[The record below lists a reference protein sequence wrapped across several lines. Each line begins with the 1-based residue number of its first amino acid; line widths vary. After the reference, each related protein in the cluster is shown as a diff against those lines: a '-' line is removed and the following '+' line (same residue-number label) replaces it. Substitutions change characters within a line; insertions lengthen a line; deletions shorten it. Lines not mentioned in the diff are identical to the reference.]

1 MKKRAHV
8 QDELAQIDS
17 FENLFETEKRGGK
30 TSNVMTS
37 LLKMNAKR
45 IILSLVLFI
54 VKASPEWIVPLITA
68 DIIDVATNWAANPDG
83 TRLIIDCVLAFV
95 LIVQNIPMH
104 IWNAKVNDE
113 MVRKTSVSLKTT
125 IVRKL
130 QSLSLTYHR
139 ELESGKIQAKFLR
152 DTENADML
160 FRQIVANLLPTLF
173 SVIIACAISF
183 AKSPV
188 MTLFFLLVIPANV
201 LVSTTYYR
209 RMGKEFRELRV
220 ENEEVSSRMS
230 RMLQMFHVTK
240 SHGLE
245 ENEYVDFE
253 STAKRL
259 YTRGRRVDRTQA
271 SFGSAIWVV
280 EELFKVGC
288 LVFSVLMTINNMP
301 GFTIGAVVL
310 YQSLFANINSNM
322 MRLVSVFPQIS
333 SGTEA
338 IKSLSEIMNS
348 EDIEVNAGKL
358 PISRVSGNISFVNA
372 SYHYPDSDE
381 NAVKDFSLDVKQGEC
396 IAFVGASGSGK
407 STLMNM
413 IIGLLKPTKGD
424 MLIDGKSVR
433 DVNLFEYR
441 HSISVV
447 PQNSILF
454 TGTIRENITYGVS
467 SYSEEELNRAIEMSA
482 VNEFLPELPDGLET
496 NVGERGEKLS
506 GGQRQRVTIARALI
520 RNPSILIL
528 DEATSALDNVSEYHV
543 QKAIE
548 RSMQKRTT
556 FVVAHRLSTIRNADR
571 IVVMEG
577 GRMIELGTY
586 DELMAKKGKFYEMKK
601 LSDVATKSM
610 EYEVDTATI

>member
-1 MKKRAHV
+1 MKNAGKV
-8 QDELAQIDS
+8 DELNSVQRFD
-17 FENLFETEKRGGK
+17 ELFVAEKAGEKR
-30 TSNVMTS
+30 SNVMTS
-37 LLKMNAKR
+37 LIRMNAKR
-45 IILSLVLFI
+45 ILLSMLLFI
-54 VKASPEWIVPLITA
+54 IKASPEWIIPLITA
-68 DIIDVATNWAANPDG
+68 DIIDVATNWTVNPDLN
-83 TRLIIDCVLAFV
+83 RLIIDCALAFV

-139 ELESGKIQAKFLR
+139 ELESGKIQSKFLR

-160 FRQIVANLLPTLF
+160 FRQIVANLFPTVL
-173 SVIIACAISF
+173 SVVIACTISF
-183 AKSPV
+183 VKSPI
-188 MTLFFLLVIPANV
+188 MTLFFMLVIPTNV
-201 LVSTTYYR
+201 FVSTRYYSRMR
-209 RMGKEFRELRV
+209 REFRDLRLQ
-220 ENEEVSSRMS
+220 NEEVSSRMS

-245 ENEYVDFE
+245 ENEYLDFE
-253 STAKRL
+253 NTAKRL
-259 YTRGRRVDRTQA
+259 YVRGRSVDRTQA

-288 LVFSVLMTINNMP
+288 LVFSVVMTINGMP
-301 GFTIGAVVL
+301 GFSIGAVVL
-310 YQSLFANINSNM
+310 YQSLFANINSNV

-333 SGTEA
+333 SGTESL
-338 IKSLSEIMNS
+338 KSLSEIMNS

-358 PISRVSGNISFVNA
+358 PVSRVEGNIEFVNA
-372 SYHYPDSDE
+372 SYHYPDTDE
-381 NAVKDFSLDVKQGEC
+381 YAVKDFSLSVKSGEC
-396 IAFVGASGSGK
+396 VAFVGASGSGK

-413 IIGLLKPTKGD
+413 IIGLLKPNGGD
-424 MLIDGKSVR
+424 MLIDGKSVH

-441 HSISVV
+441 QSISVV

-454 TGTIRENITYGVS
+454 TGTIRENITYGITD
-467 SYSEEELNRAIEMSA
+467 YTEEELNRALEMSA
-482 VNEFLPELPDGLET
+482 VSEFLPELPEGLDT

-548 RSMQKRTT
+548 RSVKKRTT
-556 FVVAHRLSTIRNADR
+556 FIVAHRLSTIRNADR
-571 IVVMEG
+571 IVVMDG
-577 GRMIELGTY
+577 GRMVEMGTY
-586 DELMAKKGKFYEMKK
+586 DQLMALQGKFYEMKR

-610 EYEVDTATI
+610 EYEVDTAKI

>member
-1 MKKRAHV
+1 MTKRAV
-8 QDELAQIDS
+8 DNIENIES
-17 FENLFETEKRGGK
+17 FEDLFKAEKRHGK

-37 LLKMNAKR
+37 LVKMNAKR
-45 IILSLVLFI
+45 IIVSLLLFI
-54 VKASPEWIVPLITA
+54 IKASPEWIVPLITA
-68 DIIDVATNWAANPDG
+68 DIIDVATNWATNPD
-83 TRLIIDCVLAFV
+83 TNRLIIDCVIAFV
-95 LIVQNIPMH
+95 LIVQNVPMH

-113 MVRKTSVSLKTT
+113 MVRRTSVSLKTT

-160 FRQIVANLLPTLF
+160 FRQIVANLIPTLL
-173 SVIIACAISF
+173 SVVIACAISF
-183 AKSPV
+183 AKSPL
-188 MTLFFLLVIPANV
+188 MTLFFILVIPANV
-201 LVSTTYYR
+201 FVSTRYYR
-209 RMGKEFRELRV
+209 RMRREYRDLRV
-220 ENEEVSSRMS
+220 QNEEISSRMS

-245 ENEYVDFE
+245 ENEYNEFE
-253 STAKRL
+253 DSARRL
-259 YTRGRRVDRTQA
+259 YKKGRSVDRTQA

-280 EELFKVGC
+280 EELFKVAC
-288 LVFSVLMTINNMP
+288 LVFSVLMTINDMP

-310 YQSLFANINSNM
+310 YQSLFANINSNT

-333 SGTEA
+333 SGTESL
-338 IKSLSEIMNS
+338 KSLSEIMNS
-348 EDIEVNAGKL
+348 EDIEVNAGKA
-358 PISRVSGNISFVNA
+358 PVCRVKGEIEFVNA
-372 SYHYPDSDE
+372 SYRYPDSSDY
-381 NAVKDFSLDVKQGEC
+381 AVKDFSLKVSAGEC

-407 STLMNM
+407 STLINM
-413 IIGLLKPTKGD
+413 IIGLLKPTEGE
-424 MLIDGKSVR
+424 MLIDGRSVN
-433 DVNLFEYR
+433 DINLFEYR

-454 TGTIRENITYGVS
+454 TGTIRENITYGMT
-467 SYSEEELNRAIEMSA
+467 SYTEEELKRALEMSA
-482 VNEFLPELPDGLET
+482 VTEFLPELPDGLDT

-520 RNPSILIL
+520 RNPGILIL

-548 RSMQKRTT
+548 CSMRDRTT
-556 FVVAHRLSTIRNADR
+556 FIVAHRLSTIRNADR
-571 IVVMEG
+571 IVVMDSGKIVET
-577 GRMIELGTY
+577 GTY
-586 DELMAKKGKFYEMKK
+586 DQLMELKGKFYEMKL

-610 EYEVDTATI
+610 EHEVDTTRI

>member
-1 MKKRAHV
+1 MSKRTKRT
-8 QDELAQIDS
+8 DELTEIDS
-17 FENLFETEKRGGK
+17 FDELFHGEKRSGK

-37 LLKMNAKR
+37 LVKMNAKR
-45 IILSLVLFI
+45 ILLSMVLFVI
-54 VKASPEWIVPLITA
+54 KACPEWLIPVITA
-68 DIIDVATNWAANPDG
+68 DIIDVATNWATAPNVD
-83 TRLIIDCVLAFV
+83 RLIFDCVIAFV

-104 IWNAKVNDE
+104 MWNAKVNDE
-113 MVRKTSVSLKTT
+113 MVRRTSVSLKTT

-139 ELESGKIQAKFLR
+139 ELESGKIQSKFLR

-160 FRQIVANLLPTLF
+160 FRQIVANLFPTVL
-173 SVIIACAISF
+173 SVVIACAISF
-183 AKSPV
+183 ARSPI
-188 MTLFFLLVIPANV
+188 MTLFFMLVIPVNV
-201 LVSTTYYR
+201 FVSSSYYG
-209 RMGKEFRELRV
+209 RMRKEFRDLRIQ
-220 ENEEVSSRMS
+220 NEEVSSRMS

-253 STAKRL
+253 NTAKRL
-259 YTRGRRVDRTQA
+259 YVKGRSVDRTQA

-288 LVFSVLMTINNMP
+288 LVFSVVMTINGMP
-301 GFTIGAVVL
+301 GFTLGSVVL
-310 YQSLFANINSNM
+310 YQSLFANINSNV

-338 IKSLSEIMNS
+338 LKSLSEIMNS
-348 EDIEVNAGKL
+348 EDIEVNAGKM
-358 PISRVSGNISFVNA
+358 PVRRVDGNIEFVNA
-372 SYHYPDSDE
+372 SYRYPDSNE
-381 NAVKDFSLDVKQGEC
+381 YAVKDFSLSVKSGEC
-396 IAFVGASGSGK
+396 VAFVGASGSGK

-413 IIGLLKPTKGD
+413 VVGLLKPTEGD
-424 MLIDGKSVR
+424 MLIDGKSVSK
-433 DVNLFEYR
+433 VNLFEYR

-454 TGTIRENITYGVS
+454 TGTIRENITYGMPD
-467 SYSEEELNRAIEMSA
+467 YTEEELQRALDMSA
-482 VNEFLPELPDGLET
+482 VSEFLPELPDGLET

-520 RNPSILIL
+520 RNPGILIL

-548 RSMQKRTT
+548 RSVKRRTT
-556 FVVAHRLSTIRNADR
+556 FIVAHRLSTIRNADR
-571 IVVMEG
+571 IVVMSE
-577 GRMIELGTY
+577 GRMVEMGTY
-586 DELMAKKGKFYEMKK
+586 DELMALKGRFYEMKR
-601 LSDVATKSM
+601 LADVATKSM
-610 EYEVDTATI
+610 EYEVDATKI